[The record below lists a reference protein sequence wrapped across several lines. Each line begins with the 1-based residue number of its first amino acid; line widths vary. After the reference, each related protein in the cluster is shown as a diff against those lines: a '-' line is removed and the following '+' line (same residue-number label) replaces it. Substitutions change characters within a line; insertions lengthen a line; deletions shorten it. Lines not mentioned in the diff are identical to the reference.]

1 MDFLRVLMARTDV
14 GTEQSLKRLMVAVL
28 RTNGQDRVLDDTER
42 TVGSHTKV
50 PPILS
55 YAS

>member
-1 MDFLRVLMARTDV
+1 
-14 GTEQSLKRLMVAVL
+14 MVAVL